1 MRIEN
6 DQVFSTQLQ
15 ALEPCLRK
23 RALRF
28 ARGDRDEAED
38 LFQAISVR
46 LWENLASYRGDGPFS
61 AWALRVADRVCLNV
75 QRTRSQSGIRIP
87 ISDSV
92 RDERDLEENAG
103 LLSQGELMDS
113 VADAVLTLPPR
124 LRSMVVMRY
133 WMGWSAPRIAKSLHL
148 ATPSVWTALS
158 QARRILRRK
167 VSWRVGRAVGV

>member
-1 MRIEN
+1 VRIEN

-61 AWALRVADRVCLNV
+61 AWHFAW
-75 QRTRSQSGIRIP
+75 RIEY
-87 ISDSV
+87 V
-92 RDERDLEENAG
+92 
-103 LLSQGELMDS
+103 
-113 VADAVLTLPPR
+113 
-124 LRSMVVMRY
+124 
-133 WMGWSAPRIAKSLHL
+133 
-148 ATPSVWTALS
+148 
-158 QARRILRRK
+158 
-167 VSWRVGRAVGV
+167 